1 MWLGTLP
8 FMGASFAAIRLQ
20 RLIDP
25 YVKRLGKGAS
35 HAVVSIEHFAIHT
48 LLSILSIAVLV
59 SASGWCLSPLCGL
72 QTHHLALSNRVALAA
87 LLRISSATPCK
98 LKLSESRL
106 VRLVRENF

>member
-35 HAVVSIEHFAIHT
+35 HAVVSIEHFTIHT
-48 LLSILSIAVLV
+48 EYRGPSVGVGMVPQPTLRPSDSSLGAFQSRCSRRTSSHLFGHPLQIEAV
-59 SASGWCLSPLCGL
+59 
-72 QTHHLALSNRVALAA
+72 
-87 LLRISSATPCK
+87 RISPC
-98 LKLSESRL
+98 
-106 VRLVRENF
+106 